1 MRAEALMTDNCCAL
15 IVSIL
20 KNKTRNDA
28 FKELGLKFPTESD
41 YKKDYKLIPD
51 EDREKVKKMYSE
63 DMLSMNEIAAIYN
76 VSAMTVGNYM
86 KRQGIA
92 SRNTSESRI
101 LMLSK
106 KEVS

>member
-1 MRAEALMTDNCCAL
+1 MKADMLMTDNCCAL

-28 FKELGLKFPTESD
+28 FKELGLKFPMESD
-41 YKKDYKLIPD
+41 YKKDFKLIPD
-51 EDREKVKKMYSE
+51 EDREKVKAMYLE
-63 DMLSMNEIAAIYN
+63 DMLSMNEIAEIYKT
-76 VSAMTVGNYM
+76 SAVTVGNYM
-86 KRQGIA
+86 KRQGIP